1 VNGGLSLA
9 ESFEQARSRYR
20 SEAPRILRLLLGWAG
35 VWVVLEI
42 LVIGSGSP
50 PGRPIWLALHLG
62 YFWGTAYCEAAILR
76 VALAAMD
83 GAPPPPRETFFDH
96 RVAWRMLGLK
106 MLLLPLLLIGLALLV
121 LPGLYATARLGPAF
135 FIVAR
140 GRAGP
145 LEALR
150 LSAQLTRG
158 SSGRLLVLSLFLLVF
173 NSLGA
178 AFLGLGLLVTV
189 PISVL
194 MGAHALRVLGGG
206 MLPARTGG

>member
-1 VNGGLSLA
+1 
-9 ESFEQARSRYR
+9 
-20 SEAPRILRLLLGWAG
+20 
-35 VWVVLEI
+35 
-42 LVIGSGSP
+42 
-50 PGRPIWLALHLG
+50 
-62 YFWGTAYCEAAILR
+62 
-76 VALAAMD
+76 MD
-83 GAPPPPRETFFDH
+83 GVPPPPRETFFDH
-96 RVAWRMLGLK
+96 RVAWRVLGLK

-135 FIVAR
+135 FIVVR

-158 SSGRLLVLSLFLLVF
+158 SSGRLLLLSLFLLVF
-173 NSLGA
+173 NLLGA

-194 MGAHALRVLGGG
+194 MGAHALQVPGGG
-206 MLPARTGG
+206 MLPAGTGG